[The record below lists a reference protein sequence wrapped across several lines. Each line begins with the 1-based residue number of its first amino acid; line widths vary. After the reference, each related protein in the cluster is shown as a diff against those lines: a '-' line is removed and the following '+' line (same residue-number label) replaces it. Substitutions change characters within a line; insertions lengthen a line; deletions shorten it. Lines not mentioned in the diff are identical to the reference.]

1 VASVTRYQFQVDG
14 RAANFARDRWK
25 DAAYDAVN
33 AGYATWGSD
42 GQTIYLDDSQG
53 AEIARVEYPV
63 AERVQ
68 SSHAE
73 SPA

>member
-1 VASVTRYQFQVDG
+1 MIQFQFQVDG

-33 AGYATWGSD
+33 AGMATWGSD
-42 GQTIYLDDSQG
+42 GETLYLNDSLG
-53 AEIARVEYPV
+53 AEIARVEYAV
-63 AERVQ
+63 AECVQ